1 MRSQL
6 NFNFNYL
13 TQIQESMKTKL
24 RILSS
29 ITVFSF
35 LFYSCEKDT
44 NEFTDVETGIEI
56 ESSGNIGAD
65 QAIPGEYIV
74 VYNENESLYGKS
86 AKMQAK
92 SQQTLSKYS
101 IAESNLKE
109 VYSDAL
115 QGFAIKNLTE
125 KQVAMLK
132 NDLEIAFIEPNYI
145 HNLDIEKG
153 KPVGSLPAT
162 VTDKNATKDV
172 GLPNGEFLP
181 WGVQL
186 VGRANGSGRTCWII
200 DSGIAPHSDL
210 TIDGNRSRSFVGGS
224 WRDQNGHG
232 THVAGTV
239 AARNNGSGVIGVAYG
254 ATVVSIRVLN
264 ARGSGATSG
273 ILSGVD
279 YVARNARN
287 GDTWNYSVGFRN
299 RSTSQSID
307 NAFRNLQNRAIG
319 AMAAGNSNDDTRFY
333 SPQRLSTGRTWCVGN
348 MTRSRTAAGTSNYGS
363 SVDRWAPGT
372 AVWSTWLNGQ
382 FNRISGTSMASPHV
396 AGILLIRGNRT
407 GTSGSVSKRGTSA
420 PVATLN

>member
-1 MRSQL
+1 
-6 NFNFNYL
+6 
-13 TQIQESMKTKL
+13 MKTQL
-24 RILSS
+24 RILST

-44 NEFTDVETGIEI
+44 DEFTDVETGLEI
-56 ESSGNIGAD
+56 EASGNIGAD

-74 VYNENESLYGKS
+74 IYNENRSMSGES

-101 IAESNLKE
+101 IAKSNIKQI
-109 VYSDAL
+109 YSNAI
-115 QGFAIKNLTE
+115 QGFAVSNLTE
-125 KQVAMLK
+125 KQAELLG
-132 NDLEIAFIEPNYI
+132 NDPEVAFIEPNYI
-145 HNLDIEKG
+145 HKLDIEMG
-153 KPVGSLPAT
+153 KPVSALPAT
-162 VTDKNATKDV
+162 VQNKDATKDSQ
-172 GLPNGEFLP
+172 LPNGEFLP
-181 WGVQL
+181 WGIER

-210 TIDGNRSRSFVGGS
+210 SIDSNRSRSFVGGS
-224 WRDQNGHG
+224 WQDQNGHG

-254 ATVVSIRVLN
+254 ATVISVRVLN
-264 ARGSGATSG
+264 AQGSGATSG

-279 YVARNARN
+279 YVASNAGN

-299 RSTSQSID
+299 RFTSQAID
-307 NAFRNLQNRAIG
+307 DAFRNLESRAIG
-319 AMAAGNSNDDTRFY
+319 AMAAGNSNDDTQFY
-333 SPQRLSTGRTWCVGN
+333 SPQRLRTGNSWCVGN
-348 MTRSRTAAGTSNYGS
+348 MVRGDAPASGSNFGR

-396 AGILLIRGNRT
+396 AGILLLRGNST
-407 GTSGSVSKRGTSA
+407 GTDGSVSKGGYTA
-420 PVATLN
+420 PIATLN

>member
-1 MRSQL
+1 
-6 NFNFNYL
+6 
-13 TQIQESMKTKL
+13 MKTQL
-24 RILSS
+24 RILSA

-44 NEFTDVETGIEI
+44 DEFTDLETGIDI
-56 ESSGNIGAD
+56 DTPVNIGAD

-74 VYNENESLYGKS
+74 VYKENKSMYGES

-92 SQQTLSKYS
+92 SQQTLAKYS
-101 IAESNLKE
+101 ISNSDIKQI
-109 VYSDAL
+109 YSNAI
-115 QGFAIKNLTE
+115 QGFAVSNLSE
-125 KQVAMLK
+125 KQAEMLG
-132 NDLEIAFIEPNYI
+132 NDPEVAFIEPNYI
-145 HNLDIEKG
+145 HKLDMDMG
-153 KPVGSLPAT
+153 KPVSSLPAT
-162 VTDKNATKDV
+162 VDEKGATKDV

-186 VGRANGSGRTCWII
+186 VGRANGGGRTCWII

-210 TIDGNRSRSFVGGS
+210 NINTSRSRSFVGGS
-224 WRDQNGHG
+224 WQDQNGHG

-254 ATVVSIRVLN
+254 ATVVSVRVLN
-264 ARGSGATSG
+264 AQGSGATSG

-279 YVARNARN
+279 YVANNASN

-299 RSTSQSID
+299 RATSQAID
-307 NAFRNLQNRAIG
+307 NAFRNLESRAIG
-319 AMAAGNSNDDTRFY
+319 AMAAGNSNDDTQFY
-333 SPQRLSTGRTWCVGN
+333 SPQRLRTGNSWCIGN
-348 MTRSRTAAGTSNYGS
+348 MTRSRTAAGTSNYGT

-396 AGILLIRGNRT
+396 AGILLLRGNST
-407 GTSGSVSKRGTSA
+407 GTSGSVTKRGSNA

>member
-1 MRSQL
+1 
-6 NFNFNYL
+6 
-13 TQIQESMKTKL
+13 MKTQL
-24 RILSS
+24 RILSA

-35 LFYSCEKDT
+35 LFYSCEKD
-44 NEFTDVETGIEI
+44 NDGFTDAETGIEL
-56 ESSGNIGAD
+56 ETPDNIGAD
-65 QAIPGEYIV
+65 EAVSGKYIV
-74 VYNENESLYGKS
+74 IYNDDKSLSGDV

-92 SQQTLSKYS
+92 SQQTLAKYA
-101 IAESNLKE
+101 IADSNLE
-109 VYSDAL
+109 EIYSYAI
-115 QGFAIKNLTE
+115 QGFAVANLST
-125 KQVAMLK
+125 KQAELLSNDADVA
-132 NDLEIAFIEPNYI
+132 FVEPDII
-145 HNLDIEKG
+145 HKLDMDMG
-153 KPVGSLPAT
+153 KPVSSLPAT
-162 VTDKNATKDV
+162 VNDKSDATKDV

-210 TIDGNRSRSFVGGS
+210 NINTGRSRSFVGGS
-224 WRDQNGHG
+224 WVDQNGHG

-254 ATVVSIRVLN
+254 ATVVSVRVLN
-264 ARGSGATSG
+264 AQGSGATSG

-279 YVARNARN
+279 YVANNAGN

-299 RSTSQSID
+299 RATSQAID
-307 NAFRNLQNRAIG
+307 NAFRNLEGRAIG
-319 AMAAGNSNDDTRFY
+319 AMAAGNSNDDTQFY
-333 SPQRLSTGRTWCVGN
+333 SPQRLRTSNSWNVGN
-348 MTRSRTAAGTSNYGS
+348 MTRNRTAAGTSNYGS

-396 AGILLIRGNRT
+396 AGILLLRGNRT
-407 GTSGSVSKRGTSA
+407 GTSGTVTKRGFTA